1 MRCSGLPD
9 KCNQAPKNSYE
20 EERER
25 RWRGRTRASP
35 ASPGQGQ
42 EALGG
47 GRAYDL
53 CGAGEETGGTYSL
66 TDSTVLPQGEAPP
79 QIHHRED
86 ESFYVLEG
94 EFEFLDRDQ
103 WIKAAPGSFVRVPK
117 GSLHTLKNSGEEV
130 GRL

>member
-1 MRCSGLPD
+1 M
-9 KCNQAPKNSYE
+9 
-20 EERER
+20 ERTDQ
-25 RWRGRTRASP
+25 GIAHVPRA
-35 ASPGQGQ
+35 GQ

-94 EFEFLDRDQ
+94 EFEYVDRDQ
-103 WIKAAPGSFVRVPK
+103 WIKAAPGSFIRVPK
-117 GSLHTLKNSGEEV
+117 GSLHTLKITGEAIS
-130 GRL
+130 RL

>member
-1 MRCSGLPD
+1 MKKKESGDGEDGPGHR
-9 KCNQAPKNSYE
+9 P
-20 EERER
+20 R
-25 RWRGRTRASP
+25 P
-35 ASPGQGQ
+35 PGQVQ

-53 CGAGEETGGTYSL
+53 CGVGEETGGTHSL

-117 GSLHTLKNSGEEV
+117 GSLLTLKNTGEEIS
-130 GRL
+130 RL